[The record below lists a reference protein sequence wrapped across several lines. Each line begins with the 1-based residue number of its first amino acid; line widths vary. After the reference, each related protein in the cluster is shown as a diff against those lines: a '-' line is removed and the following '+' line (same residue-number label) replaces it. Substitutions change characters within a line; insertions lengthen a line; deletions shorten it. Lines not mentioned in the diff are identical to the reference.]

1 MRGHARIFF
10 PQDFS
15 LVDCHTVNRVLR
27 ATAVAAA
34 IGLTARAI
42 VADAQNAATPDELA
56 QNPDSF
62 LVPPPEAVCNAL
74 AKVPNVDFTK
84 LAGLAAPP
92 IDVEKMKAMSPSAK
106 AVHLGVRAAD
116 AYVAVQAKDQ
126 AAFVRASDA
135 ISTLSR
141 EFALNDT
148 MFRKITTA
156 NKMAESGRWN
166 DLRIV
171 LETFRGD
178 VLRELKL
185 NRDQDAVTLATFGGW
200 LRGLQLSTLA
210 LAAHYDA
217 DATRLLRQPALV
229 AHLKRRLNALGPD
242 AKEEAFVELAENRI
256 EDIRKITDG
265 PASAPIKA
273 DDVKR
278 LNGIANELMGAL

>member
-1 MRGHARIFF
+1 MKARFVIL
-10 PQDFS
+10 
-15 LVDCHTVNRVLR
+15 LVGLL
-27 ATAVAAA
+27 AAA
-34 IGLTARAI
+34 RASLAQTAPAE
-42 VADAQNAATPDELA
+42 DFT

-74 AKVPNVDFTK
+74 AKVPNIDFTK
-84 LAGLAAPP
+84 LAAQGAPP
-92 IDVEKMKAMSPSAK
+92 IDVAKMKAMSPDAK

-116 AYVAVQAKDQ
+116 AYVAVMAKDA
-126 AAFVRASDA
+126 AAFRRASDA
-135 ISTLSR
+135 IQVLSS

-156 NKMAESGRWN
+156 NKMAEGARWS

-185 NRDQDAVTLATFGGW
+185 NRNQDAVTLATIGGW

-210 LAAHYDA
+210 LTMNYDA
-217 DATRLLRQPALV
+217 DASRLLRQPTLV
-229 AHLKRRLNALGPD
+229 AHLKRRQNALGPE
-242 AKEEAFVELAENRI
+242 AKDEPFVELLGIRI
-256 EDIRKITDG
+256 EDIRKLTDG
-265 PASAPIKA
+265 QANAPLKL

-278 LNGIANELMGAL
+278 LNAIANELMAAL

>member
-1 MRGHARIFF
+1 MNARSIFLLVGWLAGVNT
-10 PQDFS
+10 S
-15 LVDCHTVNRVLR
+15 L
-27 ATAVAAA
+27 AQVAPN
-34 IGLTARAI
+34 
-42 VADAQNAATPDELA
+42 DDLA

-74 AKVPNVDFTK
+74 AKVPNVDFAK
-84 LAGLAAPP
+84 LAGEGAPP
-92 IDVEKMKAMSPSAK
+92 IDAAKLKSMTASAK

-116 AYVAVQAKDQ
+116 AYVAVQARDVT
-126 AAFVRASDA
+126 AFRRSSDA
-135 ISTLSR
+135 IQVLSQ

-156 NKMAESGRWN
+156 NKMAEGGRWS
-166 DLRIV
+166 DLRLV

-185 NRDQDAVTLATFGGW
+185 NRDQDAVTLATVGGW

-210 LAAHYDA
+210 LLTHYDA

-229 AHLKRRLNALGPD
+229 AHLKRRQNALGPE
-242 AKEEAFVELAENRI
+242 AKDVPFVELLGTRI
-256 EDIRKITDG
+256 EDIRKLTDG
-265 PASAPIKA
+265 PAGAPLKA

-278 LNGIANELMGAL
+278 LNAIANELMAAL